1 MAFRDIISTILN
13 PQDPDI
19 DPEEEYGG
27 YGDEPEEPRNGFS
40 ENLSDDGDEEYKGY
54 DDPEYEEPPKKRA
67 KAPST
72 RFTHREREQEARPT
86 SKFGYAAKSI
96 TTEDLIAEIPKSFQD
111 AAKIAEELVD
121 RKPVILTLDM
131 VPQDESRRLVDF
143 LCGVTYAI
151 GGKIMRFSSK
161 VYILTPPNINLIGDA
176 VDDLEAK
183 SIYL

>member
-1 MAFRDIISTILN
+1 MAFKDIISSILN
-13 PQDPDI
+13 PQDPEI
-19 DPEEEYGG
+19 DPEDEYEN

-40 ENLSDDGDEEYKGY
+40 EELTDDEYRGY
-54 DDPEYEEPPKKRA
+54 DEPEYEEPPKKRA

-72 RFTHREREQEARPT
+72 RFTQREREREQELRPT
-86 SKFGYAAKSI
+86 SKYGYAAKSI

-111 AAKIAEELVD
+111 AAKIAEELVE

-143 LCGVTYAI
+143 LSGVTYAI

-161 VYILTPPNINLIGDA
+161 VYILTPPNINLVGDS
-176 VDDLEAK
+176 VDDLEAE
-183 SIYL
+183 SFYL